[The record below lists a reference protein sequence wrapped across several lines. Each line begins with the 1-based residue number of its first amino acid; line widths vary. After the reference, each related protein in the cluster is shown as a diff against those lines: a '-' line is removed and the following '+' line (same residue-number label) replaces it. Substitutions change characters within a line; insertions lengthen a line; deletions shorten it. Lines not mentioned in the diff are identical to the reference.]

1 MTRSSGRP
9 AGLMTP
15 ARRGLTIGLVL
26 TITLVAFEALAV
38 ITVLPA
44 IKDDLG
50 GLSLYGWVTSAFQLG
65 LLVGIVV
72 AGGQADRRGPAP
84 PFLAGVLVFA
94 LGLAAG
100 GLAPNMLALV
110 VARGLQGLGAGAV
123 PAVAYAAIGR
133 SYPEA
138 LRPRVFAVLSTAWVV
153 PGLIGP
159 ALSAVVAEQVGWR
172 WVFLGLLPLVLGSAA
187 LALPSL
193 RRLGPPEEPTGQRG
207 RLPRALAVTA
217 GCGLVLAGLTSRS
230 LLVGAL
236 LVAAGLAVGLVPL
249 RGLLPAGTLTARPG
263 LPVAVLSRGLLTF
276 AFFGADTYVPL
287 AITSVRGQSTAVASV
302 AVTAATL
309 AWTAAAWV
317 QERKAATW
325 PGRRLIRA
333 GFLVVAAGIALQMA
347 ALYPGVPVAVGVVGW
362 GVGGFGIGLAY
373 SPISLIVLGEAR
385 SGQEGAASAA
395 LQLTET
401 LGVALGAG
409 LGGALVAAG
418 AAAGW
423 LPRAGLAGAFALAA
437 AVALGAAVL
446 ARRIPS
452 RTIPAPPRTPD
463 PPGG

>member
-1 MTRSSGRP
+1 MKRSSRRP

-38 ITVLPA
+38 ITILPA
-44 IKDDLG
+44 IKDDLEG
-50 GLSLYGWVTSAFQLG
+50 ISLYGWVTSAFQLG

-72 AGGQADRRGPAP
+72 AGGQADRRGPGP
-84 PFLAGVLVFA
+84 PFVAGVLVFMA
-94 LGLAAG
+94 GLIIG
-100 GLAPNMLALV
+100 GLAPSMLVLV
-110 VARGLQGLGAGAV
+110 LARGLQGLGAGAI

-159 ALSAVVAEQVGWR
+159 AVSALVAASTGWR
-172 WVFLGLLPLVLGSAA
+172 WVFLGLLPLVAASGA
-187 LALPSL
+187 LAWPSL
-193 RRLGPPEEPTGQRG
+193 RRLGPPPEPTAQRG
-207 RLPRALAVTA
+207 RLPRAVAVATGA
-217 GCGLVLAGLTSRS
+217 GLVLAGLTSRS
-230 LLVGAL
+230 PLAAAL

-249 RGLLPAGTLTARPG
+249 RGLLPPGTLTARPG

-287 AITSVRGQSTAVASV
+287 AITSIRGQSTVVASV

-309 AWTAAAWV
+309 AWTAASWV
-317 QERKAATW
+317 QERKAAEW
-325 PGRRLIRA
+325 PGRRLVQA
-333 GFLVVAAGIALQMA
+333 GFLVVAVGIACEVA
-347 ALYPGVPVAVGVVGW
+347 ALFQAVPVAVGVVGW
-362 GVGGFGIGLAY
+362 AVGGFGIGLAY
-373 SPISLIVLGEAR
+373 SPISLIVLGEAPP
-385 SGQEGAASAA
+385 GQEGAASAS

-409 LGGALVAAG
+409 LGGVLVAAG
-418 AAAGW
+418 AASGWPPWAGI
-423 LPRAGLAGAFALAA
+423 AGAFALTA
-437 AVALGAAVL
+437 AVAVLAAML

-452 RTIPAPPRTPD
+452 RTIPAPDAPPD
-463 PPGG
+463 VA